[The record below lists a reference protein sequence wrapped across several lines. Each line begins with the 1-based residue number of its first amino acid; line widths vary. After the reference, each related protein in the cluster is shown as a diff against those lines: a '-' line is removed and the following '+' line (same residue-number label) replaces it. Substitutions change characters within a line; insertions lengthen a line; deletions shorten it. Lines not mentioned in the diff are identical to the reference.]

1 VCWNPG
7 RFFWYQLQVTT
18 SKQCPNIEIPK
29 LSVIDF
35 WKLRFICILVL
46 EIWNFVMAIQINIE

>member
-46 EIWNFVMAIQINIE
+46 EIWNFVMAV